1 MTPSGNKRWRTA
13 WRWTGIG
20 FFFAGFLSL
29 CAVAAFWMDFRDF
42 YGYDPYRTVHRV
54 YLYPREWVDV
64 FLYGGL
70 ALLLAGCMAFGLMQR
85 FPVQMRE
92 ASQPC
97 YVSPQ
102 TKRPQIP
109 LDENAPAMSSTRRLL
124 EQFFENAGFDGEEE
138 PLDAI
143 TKVICVHC
151 RKEYDWDYPKCP
163 HCGAV
168 NDVLLRKRRE

>member
-1 MTPSGNKRWRTA
+1 MPQAGKRRWRTA

-29 CAVAAFWMDFRDF
+29 CAAAAYLFVFHSYISIYF
-42 YGYDPYRTVHRV
+42 GG
-54 YLYPREWVDV
+54 YLYPPKWYEV
-64 FLYGGL
+64 FWYGGH
-70 ALLLAGCMAFGLMQR
+70 ALILAGCVAFGLMQYGSC
-85 FPVQMRE
+85 Q
-92 ASQPC
+92 SQKGRQPTC
-97 YVSPQ
+97 VPPQ
-102 TKRPQIP
+102 TGRTYVKD
-109 LDENAPAMSSTRRLL
+109 DED
-124 EQFFENAGFDGEEE
+124 EQKAYSPHHMLNHFWENAGFDGEEE

-163 HCGAV
+163 HCGAS

>member
-1 MTPSGNKRWRTA
+1 MTQAGKRHWRTA

-29 CAVAAFWMDFRDF
+29 GAAAAFWMDFRGF
-42 YGYDPYRTVHRV
+42 YGYDPYRTVHQV

-70 ALLLAGCMAFGLMQR
+70 ALLLAGCVAFGLMQR
-85 FPVQMRE
+85 FPVQKGE
-92 ASQPC
+92 ASRPC
-97 YVSPQ
+97 YVPPHMQRAQSS
-102 TKRPQIP
+102 
-109 LDENAPAMSSTRRLL
+109 LDDDAGAISARRTL
-124 EQFFENAGFDGEEE
+124 EQLLENAGFDGEEE
-138 PLDAI
+138 SSDAI

-163 HCGAV
+163 HCGAS